1 MFRGIDNLFPI
12 PIGWYKN
19 EEGLTKT
26 EKKFLI
32 EDQEEKPNEG
42 NTTSKFRRILHDK
55 KCESLKQF
63 VEESLENYFDQV
75 YKPKSDVEPYIT
87 QSWCNYSKTGQ
98 WHHKHRHP
106 NSFISGVYYIQAD
119 VTDKIQF
126 FHPKQYQQIRIHPPR
141 DFNTWNSESWWY
153 GIETGLLVLFPSS
166 FEHFVPPVTAKQ
178 TRISLSFNTFLKGM
192 VGDNDSLTGLE
203 IENTK
208 Y

>member
-63 VEESLENYFDQV
+63 VEESLENVISNVDAAVIVTGHDEFKKLQLSLFTKMRNPILIDTRGI
-75 YKPKSDVEPYIT
+75 VEP
-87 QSWCNYSKTGQ
+87 
-98 WHHKHRHP
+98 
-106 NSFISGVYYIQAD
+106 ISAEQEKLI
-119 VTDKIQF
+119 F
-126 FHPKQYQQIRIHPPR
+126 R
-141 DFNTWNSESWWY
+141 
-153 GIETGLLVLFPSS
+153 GLGRGKF
-166 FEHFVPPVTAKQ
+166 
-178 TRISLSFNTFLKGM
+178 
-192 VGDNDSLTGLE
+192 
-203 IENTK
+203 
-208 Y
+208 